1 MKKFLSIFMC
11 LVLVL
16 SMSVIFASCDET
28 DEPATTT
35 AATTTAEATT
45 TATTTG
51 STTAATTTAATTA
64 TTAPAPEGYELY
76 VNAGVVFAYPE
87 GWTKNDASGIITSP
101 NGQSNIVVTYEDA
114 TDVYHN
120 LSADEFAAVME
131 PTYSTIGMSM
141 SNVTARTEVSNGLS
155 IRVFKFNTTVI
166 AQNATMTQTLFVVT
180 LGTRTYSVALS
191 ENTPDEAIANTII
204 ATLRAA

>member
-1 MKKFLSIFMC
+1 MKRFLSIFMC

-16 SMSVIFASCDET
+16 SMSAIFASCD
-28 DEPATTT
+28 DKAEPAATT
-35 AATTTAEATT
+35 AATTTAADT
-45 TATTTG
+45 
-51 STTAATTTAATTA
+51 TTAATTTAATTTAA
-64 TTAPAPEGYELY
+64 TTTTPSAPDGDELY
-76 VNAGVVFAYPE
+76 ANAGVVFAYPE
-87 GWTKNDASGIITSP
+87 GWTKNDANGIIVSP
-101 NGQSNIVVTYEDA
+101 NRQSNIMVTYEDA

-120 LSADEFAAVME
+120 LSADDFAAVME
-131 PTYSTIGMSM
+131 PTYSTMGMSM

-166 AQNATMTQTLFVVT
+166 AQSATMTQTLFVVT

-204 ATLRAA
+204 ETLRAA